1 MKKLKN
7 GDLQGNLSRLENK
20 NMYFKLQSRSD
31 EMRGVWVENIKR
43 FVVLEQRSE
52 TEAADTTN
60 ELYL

>member
-1 MKKLKN
+1 
-7 GDLQGNLSRLENK
+7 
-20 NMYFKLQSRSD
+20 
-31 EMRGVWVENIKR
+31 MRGVWVENIKR